1 MEILWTSLAALVLSV
16 LSGALT
22 AGIVMTIGGVGVLRS
37 MHRRLVLAEERI
49 EDVDTRITSE
59 VKKRAAGMA
68 VEAKMKAKTA
78 QQEVDEALAGG
89 APPSAPGGHSG
100 RARPS
105 VALISR
111 R

>member
-37 MHRRLVLAEERI
+37 LHRRLVLAEERI

-68 VEAKMKAKTA
+68 VEAKTKARSV
-78 QQEVDEALAGG
+78 QQEVNEALAAGSPG
-89 APPSAPGGHSG
+89 SAALAVVRSQ
-100 RARPS
+100 RKPS
-105 VALISR
+105 VIKR
-111 R
+111 G